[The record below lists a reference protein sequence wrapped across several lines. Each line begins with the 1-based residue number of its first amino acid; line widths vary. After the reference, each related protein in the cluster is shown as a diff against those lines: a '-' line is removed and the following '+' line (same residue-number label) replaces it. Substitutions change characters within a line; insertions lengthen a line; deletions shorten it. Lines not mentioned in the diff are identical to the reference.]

1 MGAIR
6 AAKGVARSGE
16 QFGIDGCQI
25 SFGQEHVAV
34 EDEQIVALRTLGT
47 VVASLSRPAVGFG
60 EIADAESVGVAS
72 DNAFAGDAAA
82 VFDNEH
88 FKIGETL
95 ARQGVE

>member
-6 AAKGVARSGE
+6 SAKGVAGGGE
-16 QFGIDGCQI
+16 QFGLDGGQI
-25 SFGQEHVAV
+25 SFREEHVAV

-60 EIADAESVGVAS
+60 EIANAKSVVVAS
-72 DNAFAGDAAA
+72 DHRFAGDAAA